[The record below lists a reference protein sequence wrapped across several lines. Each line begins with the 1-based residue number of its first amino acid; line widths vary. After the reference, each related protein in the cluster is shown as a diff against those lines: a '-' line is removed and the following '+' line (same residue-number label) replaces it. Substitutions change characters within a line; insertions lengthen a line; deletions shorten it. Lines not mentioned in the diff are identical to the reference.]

1 MGLTAAMLSKTQAG
15 RGGGMKQDPGG
26 KGGGGFKARP
36 WREGRGGGG
45 LSVTKMMR
53 VIKYR
58 YLNVTLPTDVFA

>member
-26 KGGGGFKARP
+26 KGGGLKQDHGGK
-36 WREGRGGGG
+36 GGGGG